1 MLKQRVLSAIVFVP
15 LFLAI
20 AYLGGKVFDLFL
32 VLILALAGYEYTR
45 MLASAGYQVS
55 HLLVTASIVT
65 VTVLRSLSSA
75 SLDFLG
81 LTAILAVLVA
91 FALWKYEHGD
101 QQAFH
106 CLAFQFFGVY
116 YIGVLGAYGIRLNH
130 SGPDGNLW
138 VLVTIGLV
146 WLVDAGAYFF
156 GTRFGKNIVLP
167 RLSPKKTLEGFLGGT
182 LVGVMSGG
190 LIGLIFSSI
199 MPELGA
205 LKGALLGL
213 LMGTLAFF
221 GDALMSLLKRT
232 VEVKDTGALLPGH
245 GGVLDRLDS
254 MLWAMAA
261 GTYFAIFIGPL

>member
-15 LFLAI
+15 LFLGI
-20 AYLGGKVFDLFL
+20 AYLGGKAFDLFL
-32 VLILALAGYEYTR
+32 VLVLAFAGYEYTR
-45 MLASAGYQVS
+45 MMASAGYQVS
-55 HLLVTASIVT
+55 RLLVIGSILA
-65 VTVLRSLSSA
+65 VTVLRSFGNISV
-75 SLDFLG
+75 DFLA
-81 LTAILAVLVA
+81 LTTILAVFGA

-101 QQAFH
+101 QQAFQG
-106 CLAFQFFGVY
+106 LTLQFFGVF
-116 YIGVLGAYGIRLNH
+116 YIGVLGAYGITLNH

-156 GTRFGKNIVLP
+156 GTHFGKRIVLP

-182 LVGVMSGG
+182 LVGVISGG
-190 LIGLIFSSI
+190 LIGLIFSGI

-205 LKGALLGL
+205 LKGAFLGL
-213 LMGTLAFF
+213 ILGLLAFF

-232 VEVKDTGALLPGH
+232 MEVKDTGTLLPGH